1 MKSHPIVAATL
12 LSLAAPAWA
21 ETSFPEMIANSNGY
35 LNIRENV
42 VLVETDD
49 GAFICRMNV
58 TEAAFDAQEQGKD
71 IPEGAVSATCIPF
84 EEFKN

>member
-1 MKSHPIVAATL
+1 MKSRAIFTATL
-12 LSLAAPAWA
+12 VSLAAPTWA
-21 ETSFPEMIANSNGY
+21 ETSFPEMIAISNGY

-49 GAFICRMNV
+49 GGFICRMNV
-58 TEAAFDAQEQGKD
+58 TDAAFDAQEQGKD

-84 EEFKN
+84 EEFEN

>member
-1 MKSHPIVAATL
+1 MKTYTLVTASL
-12 LSLAAPAWA
+12 LSLAAPVCA
-21 ETSFPEMIANSNGY
+21 ESSFPEMIANSNGY

-49 GAFICRMNV
+49 GGFLCRMDV
-58 TEAAFDAQEQGKD
+58 KDAAFDAQAQGED

-84 EEFKN
+84 EEFEN